1 MKKLPALL
9 LSLILLLFVVA
20 SGCSNTATTQPTQTS
35 TAPTQTS
42 TAVTA
47 TTTPTAP
54 ATAAADKA
62 KYGGTLRIVN
72 SYHSVSPPGWPLDT
86 ATNMQV
92 LWYIQ
97 YITCEPLATMTS
109 SGSVELWLA
118 ESYQLDTKSATP
130 SVTFKLK
137 KGIKFQDGTDFNADA
152 VKFQLDKVIE
162 AKGNNSKY
170 WTSIDVL
177 DTYTVKVNLS
187 KFLNTF
193 WQDIS
198 NTNCFFVSPTPFKE
212 KGVDWVREHLIGTGP
227 FIMTKWEKDVGATFE
242 KNPNYWQPG
251 KPYLD
256 KIITTV
262 VPDDITMGMALQA
275 GTADMMF
282 LQETKMMRDM
292 ALAGFNIIVRPA
304 GVTNI
309 VPDSKNPDSIFADIK
324 VRQAM
329 NYAMDKEAI
338 ANALGYG
345 LLRPTSQVIGY
356 GNLGYDP
363 AIPEN
368 SYDLEKAK
376 QLLTEAGYPD
386 GFTTEIITWPVD
398 INYALIVK
406 EQLAKVGIKATIS
419 SYEWVKFADYWMNG
433 WKDALLVVSYSHYPN
448 FAATALNQWPP
459 YGKYHV
465 SVAEPEGMGD
475 LINASLAAT
484 TPEEIEKI
492 NRQLSNLIYDN
503 MMVISLTTGGR
514 GAIVSP
520 KIQGHDLYFGYDRM
534 NSFRAA
540 DTFLVK

>member
-1 MKKLPALL
+1 MKKAPILLLVLVLL
-9 LSLILLLFVVA
+9 LSIVA
-20 SGCSNTATTQPTQTS
+20 SACSNTTTVTQTG
-35 TAPTQTS
+35 
-42 TAVTA
+42 TAVTTTA
-47 TTTPTAP
+47 TSTLTTTT
-54 ATAAADKA
+54 TENA
-62 KYGGTLRIVN
+62 KYGGTLEIVN
-72 SYHSVSPPGWPLDT
+72 SYHSVSPPGWPIDT
-86 ATNMQV
+86 STNMQV

-97 YITCEPLATMTS
+97 YITCEPLATMTRD
-109 SGSVELWLA
+109 GKVELWLA
-118 ESYQLDTKSATP
+118 DSYVLDNTSATP
-130 SVTFKLK
+130 SCTFKLK
-137 KGIKFQDGTDFNADA
+137 QGIKFQDGTDFNADA

-170 WTSIDVL
+170 WTSVDIIDN
-177 DTYTVKVNLS
+177 YTIKLNLT

-212 KGVDWVREHLIGTGP
+212 KGIDWVREHLVGTGP

-242 KNPNYWQPG
+242 RNPNYWQKG

-256 KIITTV
+256 KIVTTV
-262 VPDDITMGMALQA
+262 VPDDITMAMALQA
-275 GTADMMF
+275 GTAHMMF

-292 ALAGFNIIVRPA
+292 AAAGFNIVVYPA
-304 GVTNI
+304 GVTNV
-309 VPDSKNPDSIFADIK
+309 VPDSKNPDSIFTLK
-324 VRQAM
+324 VRQAI
-329 NYAMDKEAI
+329 NYAMDKAAI
-338 ANALGYG
+338 ASALGYG
-345 LLRPTSQVIGY
+345 LLRPTSQLIGY

-368 SYDLEKAK
+368 SYDPEKAK
-376 QLLTEAGYPD
+376 QLLTEAGHPN

-398 INYALIVK
+398 INYALIVQ
-406 EQLAKVGIKATIS
+406 EQLAKVGITTTIS

-465 SVAEPEGMGD
+465 SVAEPKGMGD
-475 LINASLAAT
+475 LINESLAAT
-484 TPEEIEKI
+484 TSEEIERI
-492 NRQLSNLIYDN
+492 NKELSNLIYND

-520 KIQGHDLYFGYDRM
+520 KVQGHDLYFGYDRM

-540 DTFLVK
+540 DVFLVK